1 MTFVM
6 RYCFLTA
13 KLPLVYMDC
22 DGIFNFPPCCVGEK
36 IDESKQICTKCPRGL
51 YGYNCTHTCEV
62 PYFGHRCV
70 LGRCSCTRDSC
81 NIPPSICS
89 PKTET
94 DVSVSTL
101 VHANAM
107 VTRNQR
113 VKRTPVTPDPFSVK
127 PDTRDEDPRL
137 WGSAAASNIVY
148 IIPITCVLTVFL
160 LTVLMFIFCNKH
172 CQLCNILNKKRHIDS
187 DYELPARVYENN
199 ESTNCYDTPDTNTN
213 ISPTQG
219 ASESSYEFVEQFR
232 KDL

>member
-1 MTFVM
+1 MKRKTENGKSRMKGLMTFVM

-51 YGYNCTHTCEV
+51 TGYNCTQTCEV

-101 VHANAM
+101 VHANAIL
-107 VTRNQR
+107 TRH
-113 VKRTPVTPDPFSVK
+113 D
-127 PDTRDEDPRL
+127 L
-137 WGSAAASNIVY
+137 
-148 IIPITCVLTVFL
+148 
-160 LTVLMFIFCNKH
+160 
-172 CQLCNILNKKRHIDS
+172 LCNILNRKRHIDS

-199 ESTNCYDTPDTNTN
+199 GSTNCYDTPDTNTN